1 MSKGFQSK
9 LAECEALTSQIASA
23 EVEKNWT
30 LTEKITKLEN
40 QVSAQE
46 TTIKEQTE
54 MMKSQALEF
63 EQVAQK
69 LLADKN
75 ADVLRPT
82 PKHDRQLD
90 YVDSKGMRVVVGRYV
105 GADLSSN
112 KPELSEAEINDNR
125 YDPRPGDGDDGQ
137 PVFLG
142 AREDR
147 VGKKLWHINK
157 FNIMGNTL
165 RGKTY
170 LVS

>member
-1 MSKGFQSK
+1 MK
-9 LAECEALTSQIASA
+9 LQFFGRNSLCLSVPFPRKKLVPTIFILTMVVAMTVIA
-23 EVEKNWT
+23 KRRWHR
-30 LTEKITKLEN
+30 
-40 QVSAQE
+40 
-46 TTIKEQTE
+46 
-54 MMKSQALEF
+54 
-63 EQVAQK
+63 
-69 LLADKN
+69 ADKN

-157 FNIMGNTL
+157 FNIMGNT
-165 RGKTY
+165 
-170 LVS
+170 